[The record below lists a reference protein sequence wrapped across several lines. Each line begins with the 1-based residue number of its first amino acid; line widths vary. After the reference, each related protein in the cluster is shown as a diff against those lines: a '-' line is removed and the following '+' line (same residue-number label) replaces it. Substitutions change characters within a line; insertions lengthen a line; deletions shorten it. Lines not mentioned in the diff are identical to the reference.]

1 MSSPGEI
8 DAPDDGGAGRLG
20 QVISGRYRIE
30 RLLGEGGMGAVY
42 LAEHTAMRKRVA
54 LKLLHKEMSDNQEVL
69 ARFEQEGFA
78 AARVE
83 HPNVASAT
91 DFGRAEDG
99 SLYLVLE
106 YVEGT
111 SLRDA
116 IAGGRIAPAR
126 ALHVARQIAHA
137 LDRAHAAGIVHR
149 DLKPENVML
158 VQKGD
163 DPDFV
168 KVLDFGIAK
177 VTAAA
182 MPEGSS
188 QPLTRLGTILG
199 TPEYMAPEQ
208 ALAEAVT
215 PASDLYALGI
225 ILYEMLAGAHPF
237 APPDR
242 AAMLSFHIVAPVPPM
257 RERAPECDCPAPVE
271 AVVRKLLEKDKNAR
285 YPSARALLDAL
296 DASAAESGLEVRGS
310 AVSLPKGGL
319 AQLAPPSDPSWS
331 AKDSF
336 AKTSYGGPAPN
347 LETPAPART
356 TLTDTIRKMPKGT
369 LVALAAA
376 LPIGFLLV
384 VVAFVVASRTSPAA
398 RAEGGAGIS
407 LGSAASLIAD
417 DTAPPARVTEA
428 AAKGADALAALASEY
443 PSDQSLARRVALA
456 YGAEGRGPEALL
468 AVRALAEK
476 DQAAAEQPEILKLV
490 ETAAVSQQQATVD
503 EAFTLL
509 EGPLGAGGFDVLVEL
524 SKKGP
529 RATRAR
535 AAKSMADPS
544 VRAHAS
550 PAASIFLDM
559 KAAKGCA
566 KKKALLGRAKESGD
580 ARMLATLK
588 RMKRRGGCGF
598 FRRSDCYGCMR
609 KDDDLD
615 DAFTAV
621 AARADGGA
629 ESPDDD

>member
-8 DAPDDGGAGRLG
+8 DAPNDGGAGRLG

-54 LKLLHKEMSDNQEVL
+54 LKLLHKEMSENQEVV

-99 SLYLVLE
+99 TVYLVLE

-111 SLRDA
+111 PLRET
-116 IAGGRIAPAR
+116 ISRGPMAPAR

-137 LDRAHAAGIVHR
+137 LERAHDAGIVHR

-215 PASDLYALGI
+215 PASDLYALGV
-225 ILYEMLAGAHPF
+225 ILYEMLTGLHPF

-257 RERAPECDCPAPVE
+257 RERAPGCDCPAPVE
-271 AVVRKLLEKDKNAR
+271 AVVRKLLEKDKAAR
-285 YPSARALLDAL
+285 YPSARALVEAIDA
-296 DASAAESGLEVRGS
+296 AAAESGLEVRGS

-319 AQLAPPSDPSWS
+319 AQLAPPSDPGWS

-336 AKTSYGGPAPN
+336 AKTSYGGAAPN
-347 LETPAPART
+347 LETPPPART

-384 VVAFVVASRTSPAA
+384 VVAFVVASRTTSAKPGVEAGGGGSIFSGIGEPAKK
-398 RAEGGAGIS
+398 
-407 LGSAASLIAD
+407 
-417 DTAPPARVTEA
+417 TAPPALVA
-428 AAKGADALAALASEY
+428 AAKTADDLAALAAKY
-443 PSDQSLARRVALA
+443 PDDTALAKQVALA
-456 YGAEGRGPEALL
+456 YGAEGRGPEALR
-468 AVRALAEK
+468 AIRALADADPKAAEDPEVMK
-476 DQAAAEQPEILKLV
+476 VVQAAV
-490 ETAAVSQQQATVD
+490 VSQQQATVD

-509 EGPLGAGGFDVLVEL
+509 EGPLGASGFDVLVGL

-529 RATRAR
+529 TATRKR
-535 AAKSMADPS
+535 AAKSIADPS

-550 PAASIFLDM
+550 PAASILLDM
-559 KAAKGCA
+559 NAAKGCE

-615 DAFTAV
+615 EAYAAV
-621 AARADGGA
+621 VARAGA
-629 ESPDDD
+629 ETDAPDDD